1 MQLLITVQV
10 LLFKRD
16 KDIPVDMAILVFSKA
31 FDTVPHRRL
40 LEKLSTYGINGPIL
54 RWIEAFLVDSVQ
66 AFKGLL
72 WKGLGLRKIKYC
84 QGCHRV
90 PY

>member
-1 MQLLITVQV
+1 
-10 LLFKRD
+10 
-16 KDIPVDMAILVFSKA
+16 MAILDFFKGI
-31 FDTVPHRRL
+31 DTVPYRRL
-40 LEKLSTYGINGPIL
+40 LGKLRTYGINGPIL

-84 QGCHRV
+84 QGCHMV

>member
-54 RWIEAFLVDSVQ
+54 RWIEAFLVDRVQ
-66 AFKGLL
+66 GVVVEVFRSQEDKVLSGVP
-72 WKGLGLRKIKYC
+72 
-84 QGCHRV
+84 QGTDV